1 MFNSQRSFLMLSG
14 SFSQRAYGALL
25 LVFGLIAIITAF
37 SAGAWAISILGL
49 ILLLAG
55 VVQIVHGLQT
65 QLPSS
70 TWATYL
76 TGVLM
81 ILGGLLLFARPV
93 MVIGGLLAL
102 IALLMVADG
111 VAKIVRAFKGKA
123 RSSALVDNFQR
134 HRQFP
139 PRVADLAAG
148 RLHGCRCSRG
158 RPRTLHHVYRVDGAV
173 RSRRRHRKRRC
184 RSGGQ

>member
-1 MFNSQRSFLMLSG
+1 MLSG

-25 LVFGLIAIITAF
+25 LVFGLIAITTAF

-70 TWATYL
+70 TWATYF

-123 RSSALVDNFQR
+123 GQARWWTILNGIVNFLLALLIW
-134 HRQFP
+134 RQG
-139 PRVADLAAG
+139 A
-148 RLHGCRCSRG
+148 S
-158 RPRTLHHVYRVDGAV
+158 TGAV
-173 RSRRRHRKRRC
+173 VL
-184 RSGGQ
+184 GVGL